1 MVASTSDTVATFSCY
16 KIEQLVVDFEGHQ
29 VLTLAVFE
37 LELEARIEVVIASA
51 YAGNASEKGWNNIV
65 WFKFALVF
73 KYRLKHAMHILVCVL
88 KLRSHKRPKIILRE
102 VNFGHAKKLG
112 LFIVLAP

>member
-1 MVASTSDTVATFSCY
+1 M
-16 KIEQLVVDFEGHQ
+16 
-29 VLTLAVFE
+29 LTLTAFE
-37 LELEARIEVVIASA
+37 LELKARIEVVISSA
-51 YAGNASEKGWNNIV
+51 NARNASKKGWKNIV
-65 WFKFALVF
+65 WSKLALVC